1 MRLPLG
7 RKVKVTD
14 GVEGGEGSAD
24 FGEAEGGVVSGEGVV
39 EWEDVV
45 GLSRDGGCASGWHVI
60 GVGKRE
66 CDCVL

>member
-24 FGEAEGGVVSGEGVV
+24 FWEAEGGVVSGEGVV

-45 GLSRDGGCASGWHVI
+45 GLSRDGGGVNGWHVI
-60 GVGKRE
+60 
-66 CDCVL
+66 